1 VVLYRDG
8 GRLHAL
14 AARRTHQGGP
24 LHQGTFQ
31 DGCVTFPWHSTF
43 RLRDGAVVRAPAAA
57 SQPVFETRVSNGKLE
72 VRAAR

>member
-1 VVLYRDG
+1 MEALPGEEVPVLLESALHEGSFHDG
-8 GRLHAL
+8 R
-14 AARRTHQGGP
+14 
-24 LHQGTFQ
+24 
-31 DGCVTFPWHSTF
+31 VTCPRHGSTF